1 MNLSDK
7 ETDLLFR
14 IFRCY
19 EERVVDDSKVLGR
32 YFDEIETKD
41 KLIKN
46 AHDLMNKITKEGR
59 GWEFHDQTKD

>member
-7 ETDLLFR
+7 EAELLIR

-19 EERVVDDSKVLGR
+19 EKGVVDDSKVLGR
-32 YFDEIETKD
+32 YFNEIETRD

-59 GWEFHDQTKD
+59 GWEFHGQPMD